1 MRRLC
6 LAFVAAAV
14 IATALVSAGTASAS
28 SRFVPPEFGHCV
40 KYPKGQSGS
49 GYSDSTCTGAVASG
63 ARYHWLPGPGPK
75 PGFTA
80 STGSVALTQWAG
92 ITTGKRATPV
102 LTCSASRTTGEFTGA
117 NTESL
122 ELTLT
127 GCAMGSAACQSTE
140 ASAGEVQFAPLEGLL
155 VTRKQEY
162 WGLALIRWS
171 PVLGSALAS
180 FECGG
185 TSVLIEGPIL
195 RVIKRDKSL
204 SSEAE
209 LLQTGKEG
217 SQEPSCYEPVPCS
230 NEIGWQAPLDSIG
243 GAPAMFAGLSAVGTQ
258 NDEEAI
264 EADTRQE
271 EG

>member
-1 MRRLC
+1 MRTLRLA
-6 LAFVAAAV
+6 LVAAAV
-14 IATALVSAGTASAS
+14 ITTALVSAGTASAS
-28 SRFVPPEFGHCV
+28 SRFVPPQFGHCV
-40 KYPKGQSGS
+40 KYSKGQSGS
-49 GYSDSTCTGAVASG
+49 GYSDSTCTGVVASG
-63 ARYHWLPGPGPK
+63 ARFHWLPGPGPK

-80 STGSVALTQWAG
+80 STGSVALTQWSG
-92 ITTGKRATPV
+92 IITRQKAKPV
-102 LTCSASRTTGEFTGA
+102 LTCSASSAMGEFTGA

-127 GCAMGSAACQSTE
+127 GCAMGSATCQSAE

-217 SQEPSCYEPVPCS
+217 TQEPSCYEPVRCG
-230 NEIGWQAPLDSIG
+230 EGAAWQVPFTSIG
-243 GAPAMFAGLSAVGTQ
+243 GAPAMFSGLSAAGTQ

-271 EG
+271 ES